1 MAVWREEPPRK
12 PEELNLAEVEVVAV
26 VDVVVVD
33 AVVDVVVFAVEW
45 KLLMHTET
53 SSRTVGSGWIGRNV
67 HHVLASSWPTVFSKH

>member
-12 PEELNLAEVEVVAV
+12 PEELNLAEVEVVEVVAV

-67 HHVLASSWPTVFSKH
+67 HQVVASS

>member
-33 AVVDVVVFAVEW
+33 AVVDVDVVVFAVEW

-67 HHVLASSWPTVFSKH
+67 HQVVASS